1 MSKITVQRKS
11 NLKKNLDRD
20 LSIGGGDRLSDD
32 GINQRRPCYQL
43 FQREKQRKC
52 LPINNIR
59 KDQLD
64 ILREILF
71 NQRDIN
77 ELIKKPNRSDK
88 IISKNTSMH
97 NEKNHLTNRP
107 KLTSTKNIHSSDTID
122 LNQSDEDN
130 PSIHSDDEELIE
142 NEPIRVG
149 RSIRKDNQ
157 AYPIIRSS
165 SLYSQSRQQI
175 NNNTRSTNS
184 VSFMSDRLKTNG
196 QSNTTESNINT
207 SSDKLKKILD
217 RLSLELNDLESMT
230 GFKSNINVLSSH
242 TCSTALATALITLT
256 DNPSIHS
263 DDEELIENEPIRVG
277 RSIRKDNQA
286 YPIIR
291 SSSLYSQSRQQINN
305 TRSTNSVSFMSDR
318 LKTNGQ
324 SNTTESNINT
334 SSDKL
339 KKILDRLSLE
349 LNDLESMTGFKSNT
363 NVLSSH
369 TCSTALATALI
380 TLTGHIKQCASNFKE
395 IQNINHFK
403 DQLSIVIKSQLDFQ
417 KKIENQMITLQTMM
431 QTICQLVNNEII
443 SNKKYEEKF
452 SLKKIHQ
459 DETHIDGIESH
470 QNWLNNAQRQYLI
483 PKDINNAMNELL
495 MLTRRINGATPIDT
509 DLYHQ
514 HTNNSSI
521 NRHSGYMET
530 LDASKRL
537 TRSTSSILANETNAN
552 EFSKQMQQHKNIDQ
566 ESRSSM
572 ISPIDAPLSYD
583 MFESGLSNGNLSASR
598 LRNGGLDGTSTSVPS
613 ASINETIL
621 EKILRERLR
630 LVQQMAELNKQH
642 EMTQEE
648 LANLE
653 AKSLQSQTIEIKK

>member
-256 DNPSIHS
+256 
-263 DDEELIENEPIRVG
+263 
-277 RSIRKDNQA
+277 
-286 YPIIR
+286 
-291 SSSLYSQSRQQINN
+291 
-305 TRSTNSVSFMSDR
+305 
-318 LKTNGQ
+318 
-324 SNTTESNINT
+324 
-334 SSDKL
+334 
-339 KKILDRLSLE
+339 
-349 LNDLESMTGFKSNT
+349 
-363 NVLSSH
+363 
-369 TCSTALATALI
+369 
-380 TLTGHIKQCASNFKE
+380 GHIKQCASNFKE

-598 LRNGGLDGTSTSVPS
+598 LRNGLDGTSTSVPS